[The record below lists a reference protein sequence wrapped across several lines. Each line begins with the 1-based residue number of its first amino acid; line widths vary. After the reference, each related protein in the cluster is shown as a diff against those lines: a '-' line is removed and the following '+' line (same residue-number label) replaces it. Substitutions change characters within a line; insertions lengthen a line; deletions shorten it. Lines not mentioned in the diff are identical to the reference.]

1 MIIYVY
7 VRVVTYMDII
17 YMEHHCEQN
26 WCKILN
32 PVKGLDVYLL
42 NSYYFL
48 SLLIKWAIYHICFVM
63 KSFKFYG

>member
-7 VRVVTYMDII
+7 VRVVTYMHII

-32 PVKGLDVYLL
+32 PVKGLDVYFKSNLIENTL
-42 NSYYFL
+42 IEQL
-48 SLLIKWAIYHICFVM
+48 SMM
-63 KSFKFYG
+63 KD

>member
-7 VRVVTYMDII
+7 VRVVTYMHII

-32 PVKGLDVYLL
+32 PVKGLAKCL
-42 NSYYFL
+42 
-48 SLLIKWAIYHICFVM
+48 
-63 KSFKFYG
+63 SFKSNLIENTLIEQLSMMKD